1 MQHKALMIQGN
12 ALIPFKLAARLC
24 GIPKQEILKRAIK
37 FLKNTRNSNPAPATI
52 NTSRNVREDF

>member
-12 ALIPFKLAARLC
+12 ALIPYKLAARLC

-37 FLKNTRNSNPAPATI
+37 FLENTRTSNPAPATK

>member
-1 MQHKALMIQGN
+1 MKHKV
-12 ALIPFKLAARLC
+12 KLAARLC
-24 GIPKQEILKRAIK
+24 GIPKQERLKRAIK

>member
-37 FLKNTRNSNPAPATI
+37 FLENTRTSNPAPATK
-52 NTSRNVREDF
+52 NTSHNVREDF